1 MYSIIR
7 RLINYFLSLKL
18 DVNKL
23 SKYELGKYGERIA
36 RKYLRKK
43 GYLILENNY
52 KCIYGEI
59 DIIAKERDCIVF
71 VEVKTRRKDYEIK
84 PEDSI
89 GVEKKRHLVK
99 AAECYLNKI
108 RNDSV
113 NYRFDIVSIEFDN
126 QETEIYII
134 NDAF

>member
-7 RLINYFLSLKL
+7 RLINYFSSLKP

-23 SKYELGKYGERIA
+23 SKHELGKYGERIA

-43 GYLILENNY
+43 GYLILEDNY
-52 KCIYGEI
+52 KCMYGEI
-59 DIIAKERDCIVF
+59 DIIAKESDCIVF
-71 VEVKTRRKDYEIK
+71 VEVKTRRKDYQIK

-89 GVEKKRHLVK
+89 GVEKKRHLIK
-99 AAECYLNKI
+99 AAEFYLNKM
-108 RNDSV
+108 RNDNV

-126 QETEIYII
+126 QKPEIYII